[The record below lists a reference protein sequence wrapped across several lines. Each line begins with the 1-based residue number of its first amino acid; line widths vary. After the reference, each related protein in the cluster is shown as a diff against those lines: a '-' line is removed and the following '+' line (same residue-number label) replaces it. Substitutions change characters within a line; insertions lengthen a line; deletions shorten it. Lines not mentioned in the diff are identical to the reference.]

1 MSSCRHVEDEKN
13 QLCISAVPI
22 FNHLKQDEMKEIV
35 KTTHMKKFSRGEII
49 YEAGENSDYMYILH
63 RGRVKIYYLSETGK
77 EQLIRIM
84 EPGDFMG
91 ELSLFSKSTFDHYA
105 GTMENTEICIMRQQ
119 DLQAFLL
126 KWPSISLKL
135 LDEFS
140 KRLLNVEKLVSDLTS
155 KDVEKRTASYLV
167 NQAEKEGSLSFTLP
181 LSKKELASYLGTTPE
196 SISRK
201 LAEFQEQGFLI
212 LSGQKN
218 IKLLELD
225 QLRNI

>member
-1 MSSCRHVEDEKN
+1 MSSCGHAGQKGN

-22 FNHLKQDEMKEIV
+22 FNHLKQEEMEEIV
-35 KTTHMKKFSRGEII
+35 KTTRMEKFSRGEII
-49 YEAGENSDYMYILH
+49 YEAGDASDYMYIIH
-63 RGRVKIYYLSETGK
+63 RGRVKIYHLAESGK
-77 EQLIRIM
+77 EQLIRMM

-105 GTMENTEICIMRQQ
+105 ETMENTEICIIRQQ

-140 KRLLNVEKLVSDLTS
+140 KRLLNVERLVSSLTS
-155 KDVEKRTASYLV
+155 EDVEKRTASYLV
-167 NQAEKEGSLSFTLP
+167 ELADKENTLQFTLP
-181 LSKKELASYLGTTPE
+181 LSKKDLASYLGTTPE

-201 LAEFQEQGFLI
+201 LADFEEQGL
-212 LSGQKN
+212 LVQSGQKG
-218 IKLLELD
+218 IEILD
-225 QLRNI
+225 LDGLRGI